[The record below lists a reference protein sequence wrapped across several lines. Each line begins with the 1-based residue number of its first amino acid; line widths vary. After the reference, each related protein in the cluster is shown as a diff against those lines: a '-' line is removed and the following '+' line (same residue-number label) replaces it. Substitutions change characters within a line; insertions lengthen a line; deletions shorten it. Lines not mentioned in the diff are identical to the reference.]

1 MNFYD
6 KVHEMIR
13 SFKEMGDYKEYI
25 NLKNSIKQDSKKSK
39 MLREFKTK
47 QQTHQMEFLNSGKL
61 EEEHKKELE
70 NLYSILI
77 HDEDIRK
84 FLEYEMK
91 LDVYLAD
98 MQKIIGEGINE
109 LLEV

>member
-13 SFKEMGDYKEYI
+13 AFKEMEDYKEYI
-25 NLKNSIKQDSKKSK
+25 NLKNSIKQD
-39 MLREFKTK
+39 
-47 QQTHQMEFLNSGKL
+47 NGKL

-98 MQKIIGEGINE
+98 MQKLIGEGINE
-109 LLEV
+109 LLEF